1 MPAYSKTSP
10 YFSTSLRAGYL
21 DFINFRNITSY
32 VDDVQYELSTKY
44 EYRPDLL
51 AYDLYSDS
59 KLWWV
64 FAVRNRDTIRDPIY
78 DMVPGIVI
86 YLPKISTLRSE
97 LGI

>member
-1 MPAYSKTSP
+1 MSYYNKTSP
-10 YFSTSLRAGYL
+10 YFSTALGAGYL
-21 DFINFRNITSY
+21 DFATFRNITSY
-32 VDDVQYELSTKY
+32 ADDIQYELSTKY

-64 FAVRNRDTIRDPIY
+64 FAVRNKDKIRDPIY

-86 YLPKISTLRSE
+86 FLPKLTTLRNN